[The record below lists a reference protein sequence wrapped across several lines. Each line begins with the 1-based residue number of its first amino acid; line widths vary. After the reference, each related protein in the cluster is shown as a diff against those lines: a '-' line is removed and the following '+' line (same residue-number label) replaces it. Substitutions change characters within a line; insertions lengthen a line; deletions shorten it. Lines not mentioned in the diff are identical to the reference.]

1 MRDELLLGID
11 LGTSSIKANAI
22 DRHGRSRGVGVAP
35 TPFARGAHGV
45 EMTTEALFD
54 AIRSAIDDLGV
65 LATRIAAVG
74 VASMGET
81 GTAIYADGP
90 SNLPLVAWHDERGGE
105 IVDELRAAFGDAE
118 IHRRTGRQ
126 ARSVTSI
133 AKLGWLARNG
143 YDARGTWTGVA
154 GLTVWRLTGAL
165 AQEESLAATSG
176 AFDPLRGEYDRDI
189 LSRVGLDSLV
199 WAPARIAG
207 TPLGHISPEG
217 AAWSGLPTGIPVTIA
232 GHDHPVGVIG
242 AGGDR
247 SEVID
252 SMGTG
257 EPLVVAWE
265 AHPDAPHPTWP
276 DQLGDLT
283 VTAWPG
289 TPRHMLLWETLRP
302 GLATR
307 HLQRALRVARDDIE
321 FRAIR
326 VDAEPL
332 DLATLVAMQE
342 GSIPP
347 ALLDRPAEEAWAATL
362 EGYASASAD
371 AEARLRALSGVSG
384 TTLLIGG
391 GLRSRRW
398 VEAKLRR
405 ASHPLAMA
413 AEREAVSRGAGL
425 LAGVAAGWWTPEHY
439 PPADTVALSNPAS
452 APPSAPLAE
461 PATSA
466 VAAGHGTP

>member
-22 DRHGRSRGVGVAP
+22 DRHGRSLGIGVAP
-35 TPFARGAHGV
+35 TPFAAGAVGV
-45 EMTTEALFD
+45 EMSTEALFA
-54 AIRSAIDDLGV
+54 AIRAAIEDLGV

-90 SNLPLVAWHDERGGE
+90 SDLPLVAWHDERGGE
-105 IVDELRAAFGDAE
+105 IVDELLAEFGDAE

-154 GLTVWRLTGAL
+154 GLTVWRLTGVL
-165 AQEESLAATSG
+165 AQEQSLAATSG
-176 AFDPLRGEYDRDI
+176 AYDPTRGEYDRDI
-189 LSRVGLDSLV
+189 LAHVGLDSLV

-207 TPLGHISPEG
+207 TALGHVSAEG
-217 AAWSGLPTGIPVTIA
+217 AAWSGLPVGIPVTIA

-257 EPLVVAWE
+257 EPLVVSWTA
-265 AHPDAPHPTWP
+265 APDLPHPAWP
-276 DQLGDLT
+276 GQLGDLT

-307 HLQRALRVARDDIE
+307 HLQRALKVKRDDIE

-332 DLATLVAMQE
+332 DLETLVAMQD
-342 GSIPP
+342 GRIP
-347 ALLDRPAEEAWAATL
+347 AQVLELPAERAWAATL

-371 AEARLRALSGVSG
+371 AEARLRELSGVSG
-384 TTLLIGG
+384 PTLLIGG

-405 ASHPLAMA
+405 ARHPLAMA
-413 AEREAVSRGAGL
+413 SEREAVSRGAGL
-425 LAGVAAGWWTPEHY
+425 LAGVAAGWWTPEQY
-439 PPADTVALSNPAS
+439 PPADTVPLSTVVPTSDPESTSEPESQGALRR
-452 APPSAPLAE
+452 
-461 PATSA
+461 
-466 VAAGHGTP
+466 G

>member
-22 DRHGRSRGVGVAP
+22 DRHGRSLGVGVAP
-35 TPFARGAHGV
+35 TPFAASAHGV
-45 EMTTEALFD
+45 EMTTEALFR
-54 AIRSAIDDLGV
+54 AIRAAIEDLGV
-65 LATRIAAVG
+65 LATRVAAVG

-90 SNLPLVAWHDERGGE
+90 SNLPLVAWHDERGTE
-105 IVDELRAAFGDAE
+105 IVSELRESFGDAE

-154 GLTVWRLTGAL
+154 GLTVWRLTGVL
-165 AQEESLAATSG
+165 AQEQSLAATSG
-176 AFDPLRGEYDRDI
+176 AFDPTRGEYDRDI
-189 LSRVGLDSLV
+189 LARVGLDSLV

-207 TPLGHISPEG
+207 TPLGHVSADG
-217 AAWSGLPTGIPVTIA
+217 AAWSGLPAGIPVTIA

-247 SEVID
+247 TEVID

-257 EPLVVAWE
+257 EPLVVSWTARS
-265 AHPDAPHPTWP
+265 DQPHPTWP

-307 HLQRALRVARDDIE
+307 NLQRALRVNRDDIE
-321 FRAIR
+321 FRSIR

-332 DLATLVAMQE
+332 DLPTLVGMQE
-342 GSIPP
+342 GTIPESVL
-347 ALLDRPAEEAWAATL
+347 ALPAEEAWAATL

-371 AEARLRALSGVSG
+371 AESRLRALSGVTG
-384 TTLLIGG
+384 PTLLIGG

-405 ASHPLAMA
+405 AVYPLAMA

-425 LAGVAAGWWTPEHY
+425 LAGVAAGWWTPEQY
-439 PPADTVALSNPAS
+439 PPADTVPLSSAAGDAHTPSAS
-452 APPSAPLAE
+452 APTPAP
-461 PATSA
+461 
-466 VAAGHGTP
+466 VRHG